1 MKNYKFTAD
10 WLAGFIQTDGSFVI
24 GWSKPKYGIFP
35 IRPQPIFNLSQSI
48 SQLDMFKQLHAYLGI
63 GFLTINRD
71 NVVIT
76 VKNLDQIINILIP
89 LLTNTPLRSGKLQN
103 FKIFKIVCIM
113 MSNKA
118 HLTLVGLLQ
127 ILELSYFMNKDT
139 SLRTEE
145 SKQELLDI
153 LKAKI
158 VDLPDFVELS
168 LPISEN
174 IPSLNN
180 EFVRGIID
188 GDGSFN
194 VSFASS
200 RRRVQANFTVTM
212 ELSSISVLY
221 ELVDYFKG
229 GAVYSLP
236 TVAARYQIQNF
247 QEILSLIYPLYNITG
262 FNTTKQDHFLK
273 TIQVCEIVVNEG
285 YKSNDN
291 LKKIVDLA
299 YEMNN
304 SGKRRKLTKEE
315 YLKKFT

>member
-89 LLTNTPLRSGKLQN
+89 LLTNTPLRSGKLQK

-262 FNTTKQDHFLK
+262 FNTIKQDHFLK

>member
-24 GWSKPKYGIFP
+24 GWSKPKYGKFP

-48 SQLDMFKQLHAYLGI
+48 SQLNMFKQLHAYLGI

-188 GDGSFN
+188 GSFN

-229 GAVYSLP
+229 AAVYSLP

>member
-1 MKNYKFTAD
+1 
-10 WLAGFIQTDGSFVI
+10 
-24 GWSKPKYGIFP
+24 
-35 IRPQPIFNLSQSI
+35 
-48 SQLDMFKQLHAYLGI
+48 
-63 GFLTINRD
+63 
-71 NVVIT
+71 
-76 VKNLDQIINILIP
+76 
-89 LLTNTPLRSGKLQN
+89 
-103 FKIFKIVCIM
+103 M

-145 SKQELLDI
+145 SKQILLDN
-153 LKAKI
+153 LKAK
-158 VDLPDFVELS
+158 VGDLPYFVKVY
-168 LPISEN
+168 LPIIDN
-174 IPSLNN
+174 IPYLNK

-194 VSFASS
+194 VSFALS

-229 GAVYSLP
+229 GRVYTLP

-247 QEILSLIYPLYNITG
+247 QQILNLIYPLYNITG

-273 TIQVCEIVVNEG
+273 TIQVCEIVVTEG
-285 YKSNDN
+285 YKSNVN

-299 YEMNN
+299 YNMNN
-304 SGKRRKLTKEE
+304 FGRRRKLTKEE

>member
-1 MKNYKFTAD
+1 
-10 WLAGFIQTDGSFVI
+10 
-24 GWSKPKYGIFP
+24 
-35 IRPQPIFNLSQSI
+35 
-48 SQLDMFKQLHAYLGI
+48 MFKQLHAYLGI